1 MEETTIIE
9 FNDIKKAM
17 RFINDA
23 NQELVIRKN
32 EVYDKNGVCIAVIK
46 IQK

>member
-1 MEETTIIE
+1 MVE
-9 FNDIKKAM
+9 FNDIKSAM
-17 RFINDA
+17 RFINDS

-46 IQK
+46 IQKYER

>member
-1 MEETTIIE
+1 MIE

-32 EVYDKNGVCIAVIK
+32 EVYDKKKVNKTEKKIK
-46 IQK
+46 K

>member
-1 MEETTIIE
+1 MVE
-9 FNDIKKAM
+9 FNDIKSAM

-32 EVYDKNGVCIAVIK
+32 EVYDKNGVCIAIIK
-46 IQK
+46 LQ

>member
-1 MEETTIIE
+1 MVE
-9 FNDIKKAM
+9 FNDIKSAM

-32 EVYDKNGVCIAVIK
+32 EVYDKNGVCVAVIK
-46 IQK
+46 LQ